1 MVLSFLV
8 NTDHLV
14 FNGTKVKYFQI
25 LTKWSLIILNLL
37 WNFHPSMGE
46 KRRNT
51 KLLKKIALRL
61 KDLRKKHNLTQ
72 EVVYNDTGV
81 NVGRIEAA
89 KRDVSISTLEII
101 CKYFKISLSEFLGGL

>member
-1 MVLSFLV
+1 M
-8 NTDHLV
+8 V
-14 FNGTKVKYFQI
+14 FNSAKVNYFQI

-37 WNFHPSMGE
+37 RNFHPSMGE

-51 KLLKKIALRL
+51 KLLKKIALKL
-61 KDLRKKHNLTQ
+61 KQLREERKLTQ

-81 NVGRIEAA
+81 NIGRIEAA